1 MYKMYIT
8 STEGY
13 KDANLEFLTT
23 KTTSEIRVS
32 MENVG
37 SGIGV
42 KNISDLVLNIW
53 YL

>member
-32 MENVG
+32 MENVH
-37 SGIGV
+37 IGV